1 MLKKI
6 QILMAV
12 LTVTCLAGCGNGA
25 GANAAN
31 ISAAVQAQETESQVT
46 KEETNSAETEHAEL
60 KTTEENT
67 ADTGDTNEVRIPEIR
82 VTYGSPVR
90 EIPSQSGSYTLVK
103 EVESKNSNL
112 GPMKQVTNACADDPL
127 HVLVEENAEI
137 PYLELGAVM
146 KVQFRNGS
154 TPDSV
159 EIKDMIL
166 DESGNQKYG
175 ETSVVTLTPELGA
188 DNLEVV
194 LDTNMAAMFS
204 SDISTYEKGGVIRGF
219 RMTCMW
225 ENESDAEYA
234 WIVRTDAWDGT
245 EPVDEDQ
252 ENAAEIPISFAVQSV
267 DETKRG
273 QSVLAELNNES
284 EDVYTYGAEYT
295 LKKINGEETETVP
308 MLEGTGWEEVEY
320 QLDGNQSNVIELLV
334 EECFGRLEPGEYMI
348 EKDLQNLKTGETFL
362 VTAEFRI
369 AE

>member
-12 LTVTCLAGCGNGA
+12 LTVTCLAGCGNGV
-25 GANAAN
+25 NAAN

-166 DESGNQKYG
+166 DESGNRKYG
-175 ETSVVTLTPELGA
+175 ESSVVTLTPELGA
-188 DNLEVV
+188 DGLEIV
-194 LDTNMAAMFS
+194 LDTNMAAMLS
-204 SDISTYEKGGVIRGF
+204 SDMSTYEKGGVLRGF

-234 WIVRTDAWDGT
+234 WIIRTDAWDGT
-245 EPVDEDQ
+245 ESVDENQ
-252 ENAAEIPISFAVQSV
+252 ENTAEIPVSFTVQSV

-273 QSVLAELNNES
+273 QSILAELNNES
-284 EDVYTYGAEYT
+284 EEIYMYGAEYV
-295 LKKINGEETETVP
+295 LKKTGEETEIIP
-308 MLEGTGWEEVEY
+308 MLEGIGWEDVEY
-320 QLDGNQSNVIELLV
+320 QLDGNQRNVIELLV
-334 EECFGRLEPGEYMI
+334 EECFGRLEPGDYVI
-348 EKDLQNLKTGETFL
+348 EKDLHNAESGEMFT
-362 VTAEFRI
+362 VTAKFRI
-369 AE
+369 TE